1 MILKNFDDNKFG
13 TNNYLLIDEKSKEA
27 VLFDATGNIA
37 QEIIQPLEEYGAKL
51 KYLIITHGHIDHIE
65 SSKDVEQK
73 FNVPV
78 LIGSQEGLLI
88 NNLSVQ
94 STILN
99 VGRIESPNFQLV
111 VDENYP
117 LSIGEYKI
125 APIHTPG
132 HTLGGLSY
140 LVDGMLFSGDTLFY
154 EEIGRCD
161 LPGGS
166 FKEIEK
172 SIREKLFTLPEQTVV
187 YPGHG
192 MASTVGHEKEYN
204 AYFGRRAAL

>member
-1 MILKNFDDNKFG
+1 MILRNFDNNKFG
-13 TNNYLLIDEKSKEA
+13 TNNYLLIDEKSNEA
-27 VLFDATGNIA
+27 VLFDATGDIA
-37 QEIIQPLEEYGAKL
+37 NDISQILNESKAKL

-65 SSKDVEQK
+65 ASREVEQK

-78 LIGSQEGLLI
+78 LVGKHEDLLI
-88 NNLSVQ
+88 NNLSMQ
-94 STILN
+94 SALLN
-99 VGRIESPNFQLV
+99 VGRIESPEFQLII
-111 VDENYP
+111 DENYP
-117 LSIGEYKI
+117 LSVGEYKI
-125 APIHTPG
+125 TPIHTPG

-161 LPGGS
+161 LPGGN

-172 SIREKLFTLPEQTVV
+172 SIKEKLFTLPEHTVV

-192 MASTVGHEKEYN
+192 MATTIGHEKEFN
-204 AYFGRRAAL
+204 TYFGKRALL